1 MIISLKAFKSFKRTI
16 SFANKMGYTT
26 EYYGAEEPLVRCGES
41 HLSGLTE
48 PLRSLV

>member
-26 EYYGAEEPLVRCGES
+26 TIPFCRVVFEKDVAGPE
-41 HLSGLTE
+41 
-48 PLRSLV
+48 